1 MESNP
6 PPKLETL
13 AEELAVLISQR
24 LLEVPPTF
32 ATSSNLFELGLD
44 SMAIMQLL
52 LLIDEK
58 YGLWLQPSDLTREN
72 FNTPLT
78 VAQLLHSRLGVPP
91 SK

>member
-1 MESNP
+1 MEPNP
-6 PPKLETL
+6 SANL
-13 AEELAVLISQR
+13 EELAQELGILISQR

-32 ATSSNLFELGLD
+32 NSSSNLFELGLD
-44 SMAIMQLL
+44 SMAIMQML

-58 YGLWLQPSDLTREN
+58 FGIWLEPSDLTREN

-78 VAQLLHSRLGVPP
+78 IAQLLQSRIGAPP